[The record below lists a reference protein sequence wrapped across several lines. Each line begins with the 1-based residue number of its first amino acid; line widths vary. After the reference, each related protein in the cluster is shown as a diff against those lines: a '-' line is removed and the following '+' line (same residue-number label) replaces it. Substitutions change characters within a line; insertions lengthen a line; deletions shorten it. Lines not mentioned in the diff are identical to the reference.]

1 VFLVPSSSA
10 RGKERPALSP
20 LGRRRNLRS
29 DRLDEVMIEKA
40 RQLFNVKTDTE
51 AIHKAL
57 QKAVE
62 DQEIQESLDRLLT
75 EGRFRTIYR

>member
-1 VFLVPSSSA
+1 MRA
-10 RGKERPALSP
+10 ATKKKTY
-20 LGRRRNLRS
+20 N
-29 DRLDEVMIEKA
+29 LDETMIEKA

-51 AIHKAL
+51 AIHRAL

-62 DQEIQESLDRLLT
+62 DQEIQESLDRLLK